1 MSKHSKPSSKDKTPI
16 GFWVYLDNLP
26 DDPIVLALAVE
37 MCRRGWKLRRSS
49 FEVSIRQLAERFSCS
64 QNKIRYAFN
73 ELSSLNLCSLKMEHQ
88 MERVKEQNV
97 ERANFG
103 KVTIITLHYALKG
116 WNDGAPNGAVCGAPN
131 GDHINIISI
140 SNIDLSNRSN
150 IDLSKDHIKNK
161 DLNNIILPLGHITQK
176 VNASSPN
183 QLSLASNPPVDEP
196 QNPEP
201 QNDTKEASVKQR
213 SKEPIKVKM
222 TKGAAHKVCMQFNN
236 LDLDDAVEQ
245 LRYLMD
251 EVNQYWT
258 PKIIAIRNAAGDAFW
273 EKHFIIMDRKKREKG
288 LLWGE
293 GDDGIKGYYKA
304 YQVAEKKKQALLAI
318 VDRMD
323 REGEL

>member
-16 GFWVYLDNLP
+16 GFWVNLDDLP
-26 DDPIVLALAVE
+26 ADPIVLALAVE

-49 FEVSIRQLAERFSCS
+49 FEISIRQLAERFSCS
-64 QNKIRYAFN
+64 QEKIRNGFK
-73 ELSSLNLCSLKMEHQ
+73 LLGHLNLCSLKTERQ
-88 MERVKEQNV
+88 TERVTEQNV
-97 ERANFG
+97 ERVNFG
-103 KVTIITLHYALKG
+103 KVTTITLHYALKG
-116 WNDGAPNGAVCGAPN
+116 WNDRAGDQAGDRAPNR
-131 GDHINIISI
+131 DHINIISI
-140 SNIDLSNRSN
+140 SNIDISNRSN

-161 DLNNIILPLGHITQK
+161 DLNNNILPLGHITQK

-183 QLSLASNPPVDEP
+183 QLSLAPNPPVDEP

-201 QNDTKEASVKQR
+201 QNNTKEASVKQR
-213 SKEPIKVKM
+213 SKEPMKVKM

-251 EVNQYWT
+251 EVNQYWQ
-258 PKIIAIRNAAGDAFW
+258 PKMIAIRNAAGDAFW

-318 VDRMD
+318 VERMD